1 MWNYVKRLQY
11 PVNIKNPN
19 PKMAQLII
27 SQFGGPDGLTGVC
40 NWLENAITV
49 EVLFSQCY
57 IRDI

>member
-1 MWNYVKRLQY
+1 MWNYEKRLQY

-27 SQFGGPDGLTGVC
+27 SQFGGPDGRTGVQ
-40 NWLENAITV
+40 NWLEDSITV